1 MLQPNYGK
9 MKESLHRRN
18 VSGAPALFN
27 VPPLT
32 SVSEQPVHLSGAGAD
47 DGADGEHHRT
57 KRDIGA
63 IA

>member
-1 MLQPNYGK
+1 MT
-9 MKESLHRRN
+9 ESLHRRS

-32 SVSEQPVHLSGAGAD
+32 SVPEQPVHLGGAGAD
-47 DGADGEHHRT
+47 DGADGEHRRT